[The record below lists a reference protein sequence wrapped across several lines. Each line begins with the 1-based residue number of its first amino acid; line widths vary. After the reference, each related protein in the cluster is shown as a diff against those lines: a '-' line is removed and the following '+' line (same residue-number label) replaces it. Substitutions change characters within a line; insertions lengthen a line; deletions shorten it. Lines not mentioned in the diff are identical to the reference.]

1 MSKIDESRR
10 RQLKTIK
17 EYHTAVIAGIN
28 LCLDKIYNLRDS
40 YFDDNGN
47 LKEGLTRDEKLE
59 GYINSLIKDSDKY
72 EILRTKLI
80 EKNFGS
86 LSNYEIQL
94 CALVMMFVRETFSK
108 QIADLDKSIKIAD
121 NIIKSIMKTVDKVEE
136 SNS

>member
-1 MSKIDESRR
+1 MGKIDESRQ

-40 YFDDNGN
+40 YFDENGN
-47 LKEGLTRDEKLE
+47 LKEGLTREEKLE
-59 GYINSLIKDSDKY
+59 NYIHNLINDSKKY
-72 EILRTKLI
+72 EMLRTKLV

-86 LSNYEIQL
+86 LSDYEIQL
-94 CALVMMFVRETFSK
+94 CALIMLFVRETFSK

-121 NIIKSIMKTVDKVEE
+121 NIIKSIMKTVDKDEE

>member
-1 MSKIDESRR
+1 MGKIDESRQ

-40 YFDDNGN
+40 YFDENGN
-47 LKEGLTRDEKLE
+47 LKEGLTREEKLE
-59 GYINSLIKDSDKY
+59 NYIHNLINDSKKY
-72 EILRTKLI
+72 EMLRTKLV

-86 LSNYEIQL
+86 LSDYEIQL
-94 CALVMMFVRETFSK
+94 CALIMLFVRETFSK

-121 NIIKSIMKTVDKVEE
+121 NIIKSIMKTVNKDEE

>member
-1 MSKIDESRR
+1 MGKIDESRQ

-40 YFDDNGN
+40 SFDENGN
-47 LKEGLTRDEKLE
+47 LKEGLTREETLE
-59 GYINSLIKDSDKY
+59 NYIHNLINDSKKY
-72 EILRTKLI
+72 EMLRTKLV

-86 LSNYEIQL
+86 LSDYEIQL
-94 CALVMMFVRETFSK
+94 CALIMLFVRETFSK

-121 NIIKSIMKTVDKVEE
+121 NIIKSIMKTVDKDEE